1 MFNFLKKNFFTAI
14 GLAVM
19 TREKIEDIGKKIASE
34 AKLSEIEGKQFVEE
48 LIKKTDETRFA
59 IEKLVN
65 EKIEVALKKL
75 AIPTKHEIDL
85 IENRVR
91 KIEIK
96 ISEQENGC

>member
-1 MFNFLKKNFFTAI
+1 MIDSLKKSIFTAV

-19 TREKIEDIGKKIASE
+19 TRDKIEEIGKKIAAD
-34 AKLSEIEGKQFVEE
+34 AKLSEIEGKQFIEE
-48 LIKKTDETRFA
+48 LLKKTDEARFA

-65 EKIEVALKKL
+65 EKIETALKKL
-75 AIPTKHEIDL
+75 SIPTKNEIDL

-91 KIEIK
+91 KMEIK

>member
-1 MFNFLKKNFFTAI
+1 
-14 GLAVM
+14 M
-19 TREKIEDIGKKIASE
+19 TRDKIEDIGKKIAAD

-48 LIKKTDETRFA
+48 LIKKTDDTRFA

-65 EKIEVALKKL
+65 EKIEASLKKL
-75 AIPTKHEIDL
+75 SIPTKHEIEI

>member
-1 MFNFLKKNFFTAI
+1 MFDFFKKNFFTAI

-19 TREKIEDIGKKIASE
+19 TREKIEEIGKKIAAE

-48 LIKKTDETRFA
+48 LTKKTDDARFA
-59 IEKLVN
+59 IEKMVN

-75 AIPTKHEIDL
+75 EIPTKSEIEV

-96 ISEQENGC
+96 LSEQENGC

>member
-1 MFNFLKKNFFTAI
+1 MFDFLKKNFFTAV

-34 AKLSEIEGKQFVEE
+34 AKLSEIEGKQFVDE

-59 IEKLVN
+59 IEKMVN
-65 EKIEVALKKL
+65 EKIEIALKKL
-75 AIPTKHEIDL
+75 AIPTKNEIDL